1 MTNQEVFEI
10 LTKDAPVP
18 DLNNNHKLYAG
29 KNPVLSCGSVILS
42 DEQEKQFQAEVD
54 RLLNERPSR

>member
-1 MTNQEVFEI
+1 MTDQEIFEA

-18 DLNNNHKLYAG
+18 DLNNNRKLYAG
-29 KNPVLSCGSVILS
+29 KNSVLSCGSVILS

>member
-1 MTNQEVFEI
+1 MTNQEIFDI
-10 LTKDAPVP
+10 LTKDAPAP

-29 KNPVLSCGSVILS
+29 KNTVLSCGSVILS

-54 RLLNERPSR
+54 SLSKFVFEH